1 MYYNKNVIKIERSNK
16 MKVVCIDNTNQEEQL
31 TIGKQYKVIR
41 VGKLQD
47 ELLIIADDKR
57 EWRMSRE
64 RFKEIK

>member
-1 MYYNKNVIKIERSNK
+1 
-16 MKVVCIDNTNQEEQL
+16 MKVLCIDNTNQEEQL

-47 ELLIIADDKR
+47 ELLIIANDKR